1 MRSNVGSWETLSVRF
16 GSGPAVPSRRDLRGL
31 RPHRA
36 RHWTVDAVSSNAG
49 QQAPAHKASPYGG
62 SRCPGCSQSLTL
74 PPGALGSAACQGFL
88 AVRLKPAPLL
98 GFMGITASA
107 GTASFAWL
115 SVHRE
120 LAHKVSLCFSTPRR
134 CWVLG
139 VCRPYSGRSSP
150 QAAHKPSPSA
160 ETRAITE
167 IQRCRQLAPLRALK
181 KM

>member
-1 MRSNVGSWETLSVRF
+1 MNDSFPESSTAATGRIQPFRPGGTFEAF
-16 GSGPAVPSRRDLRGL
+16 GRTARDIGQTT
-31 RPHRA
+31 PYCPKPGA
-36 RHWTVDAVSSNAG
+36 SS
-49 QQAPAHKASPYGG
+49 
-62 SRCPGCSQSLTL
+62 CSQSLTL
-74 PPGALGSAACQGFL
+74 SPGEPGSAACPGFL
-88 AVRLKPAPLL
+88 AVLLKPAPLL